1 MKTYLIYYRQKLVC
15 PIWLIKVAAGEN
27 FPPPPT
33 INLTTPASDDVSRYS
48 MSSYSSHENYADG
61 DGLNANEWDDSM
73 SVGSDTI
80 SEDQDFGART
90 ASMSRAGTV
99 RKSMNR

>member
-1 MKTYLIYYRQKLVC
+1 
-15 PIWLIKVAAGEN
+15 
-27 FPPPPT
+27 
-33 INLTTPASDDVSRYS
+33 

-61 DGLNANEWDDSM
+61 DGLNLNEWDDSM

-80 SEDQDFGART
+80 SEDQDFGQRT

-99 RKSMNR
+99 RKSMNRYKFLFFP